1 MTDAKSPALP
11 PKTHTFSPHSCVE
24 SNFATYPD
32 GFGRTFGRAGMPA
45 LSKTEACLFG
55 TKGGGTDQRF
65 YLGGRTNNPWQQH
78 IFHMG
83 VGNKEKEYF
92 WDTYHKG
99 LAKKKESKRQD
110 RRGGMAPESNAFG
123 LTAPEGLAAVLAGV
137 AGLECGGTSQRT
149 RPCSVASNVT
159 AMEREVRRS
168 KRQLKREM
176 QATMRAKNRVAK
188 ALGEQVMGD
197 ARDMLS
203 RSRIGSRP
211 KHPSNRQGAK
221 TSLEPHPAHID
232 VVRMSQQPKGWAGPD
247 YSIVPTHHALVGG
260 DQASTYHPVVTIHRP
275 TF

>member
-110 RRGGMAPESNAFG
+110 RRGGMAPESNAFVRG
-123 LTAPEGLAAVLAGV
+123 DLAAHQALQCGLERDSHGARGAAQQTAVEERNAGHNEGQKSRRQGIRRAGDGRRTGHAVKVTDWLTAQAPKQSP
-137 AGLECGGTSQRT
+137 GGKDF
-149 RPCSVASNVT
+149 P
-159 AMEREVRRS
+159 
-168 KRQLKREM
+168 
-176 QATMRAKNRVAK
+176 
-188 ALGEQVMGD
+188 
-197 ARDMLS
+197 
-203 RSRIGSRP
+203 
-211 KHPSNRQGAK
+211 
-221 TSLEPHPAHID
+221 
-232 VVRMSQQPKGWAGPD
+232 
-247 YSIVPTHHALVGG
+247 
-260 DQASTYHPVVTIHRP
+260 
-275 TF
+275 